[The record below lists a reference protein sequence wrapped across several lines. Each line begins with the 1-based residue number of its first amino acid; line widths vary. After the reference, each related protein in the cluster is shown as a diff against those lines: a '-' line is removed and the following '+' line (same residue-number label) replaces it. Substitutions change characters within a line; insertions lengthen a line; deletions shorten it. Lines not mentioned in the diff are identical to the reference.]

1 MSLRHPSLH
10 NALCKRRS
18 PAPCRA
24 PSVSQCIRAHLWVYV
39 GNLRRLIEEHKVQ
52 YLPPEMFPAQRW
64 KAVGPWPR
72 PCPPLAASITLSHA
86 LAQLFSRATQT
97 DRTTSVSHMK
107 KAFFLHAHPNMLPA
121 LWTDLGL
128 KRKIQGE
135 EAKGLFCD
143 SSSRVNRQRNQLQPG
158 VKKYHLIAASID

>member
-52 YLPPEMFPAQRW
+52 YLPPEMFPAQWW

-97 DRTTSVSHMK
+97 DKTTSVSHMK
-107 KAFFLHAHPNMLPA
+107 KAFFFCMHIQICYLLC
-121 LWTDLGL
+121 GL
-128 KRKIQGE
+128 TWGAKIQGE
-135 EAKGLFCD
+135 EATGLFCD

-158 VKKYHLIAASID
+158 GKKYLSIAASID

>member
-52 YLPPEMFPAQRW
+52 YLPPEMFPAQWW
-64 KAVGPWPR
+64 KAVGPR
-72 PCPPLAASITLSHA
+72 PPLAASITLSHA
-86 LAQLFSRATQT
+86 PAQLFSRATQT
-97 DRTTSVSHMK
+97 DKTTSVSHMK
-107 KAFFLHAHPNMLPA
+107 KAFFFFACTSKYA
-121 LWTDLGL
+121 TCFVDW
-128 KRKIQGE
+128 
-135 EAKGLFCD
+135 
-143 SSSRVNRQRNQLQPG
+143 PG
-158 VKKYHLIAASID
+158 VQKKNTRRGSNGLILWQFKSC

>member
-24 PSVSQCIRAHLWVYV
+24 PSVSQCIGAHLWVYV

-52 YLPPEMFPAQRW
+52 YLPPEMFPAQWW

-86 LAQLFSRATQT
+86 PAQLFSRATQT
-97 DRTTSVSHMK
+97 DKTTSVSHMK
-107 KAFFLHAHPNMLPA
+107 KAFIFCMHIQICYLLC
-121 LWTDLGL
+121 GL
-128 KRKIQGE
+128 TWGSKEKYKERK
-135 EAKGLFCD
+135 
-143 SSSRVNRQRNQLQPG
+143 QRAYFVTVQVVLTARETSCNQV
-158 VKKYHLIAASID
+158 VKNIIR